1 VGQLGKKVGVL
12 MPNLVVPDE
21 LAGHAPE
28 IKRPAGISAICVAVA
43 GIVGALIVY
52 VWEWVSVHT
61 LRRSLNVLY
70 HATWNKWWFDEL
82 YDFIFVRPTLAIGRF
97 IAYMLDRGLI
107 DGFINSLAW
116 VYRGGAAVVAVVGDR
131 WIIDNFVDTVAEK
144 TWDLGLSMRAVQT
157 GRLRHY
163 VMFIVVG
170 TVVLFIFASL
180 WWKYAVAGP

>member
-1 VGQLGKKVGVL
+1 
-12 MPNLVVPDE
+12 
-21 LAGHAPE
+21 
-28 IKRPAGISAICVAVA
+28 
-43 GIVGALIVY
+43 
-52 VWEWVSVHT
+52 
-61 LRRSLNVLY
+61 LY

-180 WWKYAVAGP
+180 WWKYAVAG